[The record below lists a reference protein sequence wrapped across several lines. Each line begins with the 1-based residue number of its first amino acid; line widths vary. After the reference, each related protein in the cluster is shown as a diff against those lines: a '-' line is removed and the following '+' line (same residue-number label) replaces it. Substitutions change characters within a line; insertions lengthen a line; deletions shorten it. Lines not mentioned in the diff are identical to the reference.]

1 VKFAPTPPGISESL
15 ALGLAELGSV
25 LAAYIFGS
33 RARGTERPSSDV
45 DIAVLLEPPADMQ
58 GVGAVLRVCQDTLGR
73 DDVDVVVLNTAAPIL
88 AYEAVS
94 GTRIL
99 ATALTAVSAYESL
112 VAREFEDEMARLER
126 ASSYPSS

>member
-1 VKFAPTPPGISESL
+1 MKFAPTPPGISESL

-73 DDVDVVVLNTAAPIL
+73 DDVDMNAFVQAAQDDAKLMMNNSDVKLKQRHPVQRQ
-88 AYEAVS
+88 AYAGRQRGLGW
-94 GTRIL
+94 GTLR
-99 ATALTAVSAYESL
+99 Y
-112 VAREFEDEMARLER
+112 
-126 ASSYPSS
+126 